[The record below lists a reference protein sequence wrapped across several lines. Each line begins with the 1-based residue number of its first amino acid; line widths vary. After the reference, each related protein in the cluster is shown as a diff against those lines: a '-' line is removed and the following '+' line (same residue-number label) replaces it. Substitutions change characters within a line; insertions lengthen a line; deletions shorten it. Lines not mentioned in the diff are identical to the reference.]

1 VPRCYIKQKTTS
13 RPNVVIMSE
22 KNNTKRKWRL
32 CADSLTFFNERH
44 HIPFLLLGTTL
55 FLAIQHTLDFQ
66 WAISSTDLV
75 FVIKNTYNSTG
86 RVMEVIIVLDFTVP
100 KFSLP
105 VPLSPTPD
113 YMVECLYTKE
123 EKKSLHSAKV

>member
-1 VPRCYIKQKTTS
+1 MTKCRYYVR
-13 RPNVVIMSE
+13 

-44 HIPFLLLGTTL
+44 HIPLLLLGTTL

-75 FVIKNTYNSTG
+75 FVIKNTYNG
-86 RVMEVIIVLDFTVP
+86 IERAMKVIIVLDFMVP

-105 VPLSPTPD
+105 MPLSPTPD
-113 YMVECLYTKE
+113 YTVECLHTKA
-123 EKKSLHSAKV
+123 EKNVPP